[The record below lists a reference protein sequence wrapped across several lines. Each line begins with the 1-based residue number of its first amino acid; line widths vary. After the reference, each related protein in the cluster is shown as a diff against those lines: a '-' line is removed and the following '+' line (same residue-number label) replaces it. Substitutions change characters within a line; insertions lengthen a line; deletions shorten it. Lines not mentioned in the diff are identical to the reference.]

1 MKILRESWLDWYSTH
16 SKYST
21 EKREKL
27 EENLK
32 VCENLAY
39 VSPNLDPELNIAA
52 DVARIVWLVPLV
64 HDFLYTGLPFQTAV
78 ILIHHRAIVSTYA
91 SYATNCSSLFEKN
104 THSNTIAR
112 FETTSCTM
120 VSWRSQFQETM
131 QQKYLMSRYF
141 LKYAR
146 WWYRGLRI
154 MAHSYEIDWS
164 ILKRTHLSYFANN
177 WKINESARE
186 CTFHVSVPALFHVM
200 SSSNRLV

>member
-1 MKILRESWLDWYSTH
+1 MLCKPFWSWFWSTIVSYFHKIRKVISMYEKGTSFFGSLRDLACIARTAWSREHLRDVWMKILRESWLDWYSTH

-91 SYATNCSSLFEKN
+91 SYATNCSS
-104 THSNTIAR
+104 
-112 FETTSCTM
+112 
-120 VSWRSQFQETM
+120 
-131 QQKYLMSRYF
+131 
-141 LKYAR
+141 
-146 WWYRGLRI
+146 
-154 MAHSYEIDWS
+154 
-164 ILKRTHLSYFANN
+164 
-177 WKINESARE
+177 
-186 CTFHVSVPALFHVM
+186 
-200 SSSNRLV
+200 